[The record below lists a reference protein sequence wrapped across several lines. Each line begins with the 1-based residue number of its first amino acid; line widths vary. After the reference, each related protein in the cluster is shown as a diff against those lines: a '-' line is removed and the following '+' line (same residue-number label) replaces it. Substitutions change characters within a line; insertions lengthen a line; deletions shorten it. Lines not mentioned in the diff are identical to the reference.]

1 MKRFL
6 PFLVLVT
13 LCCTGLEEP
22 ELISPADGETVM
34 TATPKFTWHSTP
46 DARSYSV
53 EISAEESFAETIDSI
68 IFKDTSFI
76 LADTLKLG
84 QEYHWRVIAR
94 NLQGVESNPSE
105 PETFHVQSGVG
116 LLSPAAYDST
126 AWPEFSWGA
135 YPGASSYNLTISSY
149 ADFREPFFDTTTG
162 STSLQW
168 PDSLAPATYFWRVQA
183 FDANRPLSSPSTVRR
198 LVSYRLEDTYFPL
211 KPGRSQTFQIV
222 ELKGFYVLGT
232 PNEWDTTEWDTSQYT
247 VNVDNTFADKERL
260 YYVLSSDSFWD
271 IGDSVGL
278 KDDSL
283 FSPVFFMSELYPTES
298 AIFRTWQDST
308 FTVLWDEDTLRL
320 LYTYGLH
327 RGSLDSLIILR
338 LPGQGV
344 IEQRHYWERRAVL
357 DTHDWLTSRTKLLP

>member
-53 EISAEESFAETIDSI
+53 EISVEESFAEPIDDI
-68 IFKDTSFI
+68 IFEDTSFI
-76 LADTLKLG
+76 LADTLKLD
-84 QEYHWRVIAR
+84 QKYHWRVTAR
-94 NLQGVESNPSE
+94 NLQGDESDPSQAWSFKVKEGVKLLTPE
-105 PETFHVQSGVG
+105 PS
-116 LLSPAAYDST
+116 DST
-126 AWPEFSWGA
+126 ASPEFSWESF
-135 YPGASSYNLTISSY
+135 PGASSYNLTISSY

-168 PDSLAPATYFWRVQA
+168 PEGLAPATYFWRVRA
-183 FDANRPLSSPSTVRR
+183 LASGEPLSAWSVVRR
-198 LVSYRLEDTYFPL
+198 LVSYRMTDTYFPL
-211 KPGRSQTFQIV
+211 YLGRSQTFQIV

-283 FSPVFFMSELYPTES
+283 FSPVFFMSELYPAES
-298 AIFRTWQDST
+298 AVFRTWQDST

-327 RGSLDSLIILR
+327 QGSLDSLIILR

-357 DTHDWLTSRTKLLP
+357 DTHDWLISRTKLLP

>member
-1 MKRFL
+1 
-6 PFLVLVT
+6 
-13 LCCTGLEEP
+13 
-22 ELISPADGETVM
+22 
-34 TATPKFTWHSTP
+34 
-46 DARSYSV
+46 
-53 EISAEESFAETIDSI
+53 
-68 IFKDTSFI
+68 
-76 LADTLKLG
+76 
-84 QEYHWRVIAR
+84 
-94 NLQGVESNPSE
+94 
-105 PETFHVQSGVG
+105 
-116 LLSPAAYDST
+116 
-126 AWPEFSWGA
+126 
-135 YPGASSYNLTISSY
+135 
-149 ADFREPFFDTTTG
+149 
-162 STSLQW
+162 
-168 PDSLAPATYFWRVQA
+168 
-183 FDANRPLSSPSTVRR
+183 

-283 FSPVFFMSELYPTES
+283 FSPVFFMSELYPAES
-298 AIFRTWQDST
+298 AVFRTWQDST

-327 RGSLDSLIILR
+327 QGSLDSLIILR
-338 LPGQGV
+338 LPAQGV

-357 DTHDWLTSRTKLLP
+357 DTHDWLISRTKLLP